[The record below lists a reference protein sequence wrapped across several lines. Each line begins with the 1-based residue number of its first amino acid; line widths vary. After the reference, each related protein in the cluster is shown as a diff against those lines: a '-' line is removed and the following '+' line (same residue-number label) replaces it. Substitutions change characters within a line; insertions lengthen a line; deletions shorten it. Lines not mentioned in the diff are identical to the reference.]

1 MTTII
6 FTFMIFN
13 LVVIFILIVVLMF
26 VFSEKIVALRAI
38 CVIFD

>member
-13 LVVIFILIVVLMF
+13 LVVIFILIVVWMF
-26 VFSEKIVALRAI
+26 VFSEKIVALRGI
-38 CVIFD
+38 CVISD